1 MVESAALD
9 GVWAREDGVPREVA
23 FTVACVARACVQFT
37 GASGGASG
45 GGSGGGINGGGGGGV
60 AGGAAMYGGGL
71 MGSTEELEQR
81 IEKVDLQIKDMS
93 RNVAKKLSL
102 MIDLMMSLSDQVGS
116 VSGVPSASRGN
127 GSQLMGRIDAN
138 PAIMPPLR

>member
-1 MVESAALD
+1 
-9 GVWAREDGVPREVA
+9 
-23 FTVACVARACVQFT
+23 
-37 GASGGASG
+37 
-45 GGSGGGINGGGGGGV
+45 
-60 AGGAAMYGGGL
+60 MYRSGL

-116 VSGVPSASRGN
+116 VSGVPSASRAN
-127 GSQLMGRIDAN
+127 GSQLMGPDAN

>member
-1 MVESAALD
+1 
-9 GVWAREDGVPREVA
+9 
-23 FTVACVARACVQFT
+23 VQFT

-45 GGSGGGINGGGGGGV
+45 GGGNGGGGTGGGGV
-60 AGGAAMYGGGL
+60 AGGAVMFSGGL

-127 GSQLMGRIDAN
+127 GSQLMGSDAN